1 MHVSLQQTL
10 TPSTLVRQTIEP
22 YFRAFMD
29 AMIGLVQKWMRTP
42 VAFRGG
48 WAA

>member
-10 TPSTLVRQTIEP
+10 TPSALVRQTIEP

-29 AMIGLVQKWMRTP
+29 AMLGLVRKWTQAP
-42 VAFRGG
+42 GALCAG